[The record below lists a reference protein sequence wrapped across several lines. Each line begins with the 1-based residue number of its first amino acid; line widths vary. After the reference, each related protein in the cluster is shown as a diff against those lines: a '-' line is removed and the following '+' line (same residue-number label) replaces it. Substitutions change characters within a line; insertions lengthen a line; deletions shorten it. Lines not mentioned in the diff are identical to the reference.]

1 MPDAD
6 AATERL
12 EETPAV
18 QFREP
23 MGMPIALAVCA
34 GGWLL
39 PGLSHVVLGRWR
51 RGLTFTVCILTMFVL
66 GIAMQGRLYT
76 AAPDPTLPA
85 FGLLLHWLALV
96 ADAGVGI
103 PYFVAER
110 MGYGDGVLSSPNYDY
125 GSAYLWVAGLLNY
138 LIVLDAFD
146 ISQGR
151 KP

>member
-1 MPDAD
+1 MAMP
-6 AATERL
+6 
-12 EETPAV
+12 V
-18 QFREP
+18 
-23 MGMPIALAVCA
+23 ALAVCA

-39 PGLSHVVLGRWR
+39 PGLSHVALGRWR
-51 RGLTFTVCILTMFVL
+51 RGLTFTVCVLTMFVL

-76 AAPDPTLPA
+76 ATPDPTLPA
-85 FGLLLHWLALV
+85 FGLLLHWLAFV

-103 PYFVAER
+103 AYFAAER
-110 MGYGDGVLSSPNYDY
+110 LGYGGGILSSPNYDY
-125 GSAYLWVAGLLNY
+125 GSAYLWVSGLLNY